1 MTLSNEN
8 IFRVTGLL
16 REEFTG
22 PRWTPR
28 TKASDAELWRF
39 FDLCLNKW
47 LSKQSWGWWFETLS
61 HPLWRHSNV
70 RSFFHYYRCHQ
81 RFEYIRYFVHCMSV
95 HFLIN
100 VIVVILI
107 SDVCW
112 SSVRAIL
119 YGSGHGTAAVLLPGF
134 AINWQQNQVTRKP
147 QFCDLTHIIYTL
159 ACVVEFYVHHINRLG
174 IFVSVDKI
182 IYAVFLLIKFVPNFI
197 ISISGWIIIIQ
208 FCLNFLIV

>member
-16 REEFTG
+16 REEFTD

-28 TKASDAELWRF
+28 TKASDAELWCF
-39 FDLCLNKW
+39 FDLCLNKR
-47 LSKQSWGWWFETLS
+47 LNKQSWGWWFETLS

-81 RFEYIRYFVHCMSV
+81 RFDYIRYFVHCMSV
-95 HFLIN
+95 PFLIN
-100 VIVVILI
+100 VIVAILI

-119 YGSGHGTAAVLLPGF
+119 Y
-134 AINWQQNQVTRKP
+134 
-147 QFCDLTHIIYTL
+147 IIYTL
-159 ACVVEFYVHHINRLG
+159 SCVVELYVHHMNRLG

-197 ISISGWIIIIQ
+197 IA
-208 FCLNFLIV
+208 